1 MENGVLCSIM
11 VHSISHR
18 EPECVPGRP
27 QTDFRTC
34 LDSDP
39 EVPASNERYI
49 IVSNLSSVVYSG
61 KHAAEF

>member
-27 QTDFRTC
+27 QTDFGTC

-39 EVPASNERYI
+39 EVPASNER
-49 IVSNLSSVVYSG
+49 
-61 KHAAEF
+61 